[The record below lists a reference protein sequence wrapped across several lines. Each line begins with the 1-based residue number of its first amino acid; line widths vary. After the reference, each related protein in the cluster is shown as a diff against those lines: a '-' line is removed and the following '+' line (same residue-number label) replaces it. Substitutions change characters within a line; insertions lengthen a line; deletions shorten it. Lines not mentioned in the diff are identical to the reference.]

1 MTVNDLYVSNMD
13 MISSTKVTIYG
24 NNRSFRGE
32 CSDIPRDMLNSKVG
46 SFCYSDGAYIIILK
60 NRD

>member
-13 MISSTKVTIYG
+13 MISSTKVSIYG

-32 CSDIPRDMLNSKVG
+32 CSDIPRDML
-46 SFCYSDGAYIIILK
+46 ILK
-60 NRD
+60 